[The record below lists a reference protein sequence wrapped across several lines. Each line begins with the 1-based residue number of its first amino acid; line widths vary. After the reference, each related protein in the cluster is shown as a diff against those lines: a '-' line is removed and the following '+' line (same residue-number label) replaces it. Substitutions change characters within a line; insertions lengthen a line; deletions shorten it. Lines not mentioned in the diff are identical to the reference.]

1 MQATLEFFA
10 PLVGTEFTADT
21 QTGPVAL
28 RLETCAEVPRRGL
41 PQPFR
46 TPLSLLFSGPAA
58 PLLAQDN
65 YHVAHPAMAPQAWTV
80 APVMPRS
87 DRAFAVL
94 ERLPEARLY
103 EVLFA

>member
-10 PLVGTEFTADT
+10 PLVGTEFTAET
-21 QTGPVAL
+21 QAGPIAL
-28 RLETCAEVPRRGL
+28 RLESCAQAPRRGL
-41 PQPFR
+41 PQPLR

-58 PLLAQDN
+58 PLLVQDN
-65 YHVAHPAMAPQAWTV
+65 YGITHPAMARQTWTM

-87 DRAFAVL
+87 DRAFEVV